1 MKLAWMV
8 LLALAFG
15 LPAARPLFA
24 WAFPELERP
33 LYDAEPFWR
42 LLLAHF
48 GLVAASSGIATVAG
62 VGVGVAV
69 TRPWGADFR
78 RLVETLAT
86 MGQTFPPVAVLAVTV
101 PALGFGTAPALIALT
116 LYGLLP
122 IVENTMTALDQ
133 VPFAVREAAAG
144 SGMTAFQMLHSVE
157 LPLAAPVILAGVRT
171 SVTINVGT
179 AAIAST
185 VGAKSLG
192 LPIII
197 GLNSGNTAYVLQ
209 GAVLVATLAV
219 ALDLAAARLAQR
231 VQGWK
236 RA

>member
-1 MKLAWMV
+1 
-8 LLALAFG
+8 
-15 LPAARPLFA
+15 
-24 WAFPELERP
+24 
-33 LYDAEPFWR
+33 
-42 LLLAHF
+42 
-48 GLVAASSGIATVAG
+48 
-62 VGVGVAV
+62 
-69 TRPWGADFR
+69 
-78 RLVETLAT
+78 